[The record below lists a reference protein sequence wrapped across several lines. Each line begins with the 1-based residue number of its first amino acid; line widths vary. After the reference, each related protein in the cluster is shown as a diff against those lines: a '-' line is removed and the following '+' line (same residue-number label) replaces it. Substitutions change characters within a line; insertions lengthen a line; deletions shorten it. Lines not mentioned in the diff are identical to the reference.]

1 MDVDIKIV
9 DGVLQFNA
17 IQVVTES
24 QHRKMQASI
33 NQQRIASWCADNGN
47 VSIKTES
54 GVQYTVVMKQ
64 IVDNVTKTSIHET
77 AILLDNFLEFVDTLP
92 EVDVEDKEPPEE
104 DEDTVKFVQELL
116 NDINEDNIVGAN
128 AVAFAAGPFCV
139 APYTISQ
146 DLLKEFCESYLK
158 AHEHK
163 SKNN

>member
-33 NQQRIASWCADNGN
+33 NQQRIAGWCADNGN
-47 VSIKTES
+47 VSVKTEG

-77 AILLDNFLEFVDTLP
+77 AILLDKFLEFVDTLP
-92 EVDVEDKEPPEE
+92 EVNVENEEPSE
-104 DEDTVKFVQELL
+104 EDTVKFVQELL
-116 NDINEDNIVGAN
+116 DDINEDNIVGAN